1 MPIYAPT
8 LPPAPDLHQGQ
19 PPALVLMRF
28 DLTRLWR
35 QKIGRFFGFA
45 FLLILIWKVA
55 RIYVDHLLQTNQ
67 AFKPMQDFARTILT
81 QGADFQADLLN
92 PASYL
97 LWFLVALVSGG
108 LVARDTLYRVRPLMY
123 AHPVAPKDYLLAKL
137 GFASLLPFI
146 ILLPFALLPWLMSL
160 LLAGLH
166 GPVWA
171 TAPLR
176 LLPAMAV
183 SSVLM
188 GSLAVGA
195 GVALAM
201 LARPEAQI
209 LRYRA
214 RKEMGRLHHHAHT
227 ASQIAWTAFVG
238 ASALVLAA
246 WIAPQLW
253 QKEQGKH
260 PAPAAAQTPSH
271 RDAESIAPSMKTPLA
286 ALFEKTI

>member
-8 LPPAPDLHQGQ
+8 LPPAPDLHQGH

-45 FLLILIWKVA
+45 FLMLLIWKVA

-67 AFKPMQDFARTILT
+67 AFKPMQEFARTILT

-97 LWFLVALVSGG
+97 LWFLVALVGGG

-123 AHPVAPKDYLLAKL
+123 AHPVAPRDYLLAKL
-137 GFASLLPFI
+137 GFASLLPFV

-160 LLAGLH
+160 LLAGFH
-166 GPVWA
+166 GPVWT

-176 LLPAMAV
+176 LLPAMV
-183 SSVLM
+183 ISSVLM

-195 GVALAM
+195 SSMAATPRAGIGWVLGLVLGAGTLASMIHGLTGIKAVDALNPIM
-201 LARPEAQI
+201 LAEAWPQ
-209 LRYRA
+209 LLVGVEHPMVGWLPA
-214 RKEMGRLHHHAHT
+214 LLG
-227 ASQIAWTAFVG
+227 TAFHI
-238 ASALVLAA
+238 ALWTFVAA
-246 WIAPQLW
+246 RR
-253 QKEQGKH
+253 
-260 PAPAAAQTPSH
+260 TRPSE
-271 RDAESIAPSMKTPLA
+271 AVI
-286 ALFEKTI
+286 

>member
-8 LPPAPDLHQGQ
+8 LPPAPDLHLGH

-28 DLTRLWR
+28 DLARLWR

-45 FLLILIWKVA
+45 FLAMLLWKVA

-67 AFKPMQDFARTILT
+67 AFKPMQDFAKTILT

-97 LWFLVALVSGG
+97 LWFLVALVGGG
-108 LVARDTLYRVRPLMY
+108 LVARDTLYRVRPLLY
-123 AHPVAPKDYLLAKL
+123 AHPVAPRDYLLAKL
-137 GFASLLPFI
+137 GFATALPFA

-176 LLPAMAV
+176 LLPAMAL
-183 SSVLM
+183 SSLLM

-195 GVALAM
+195 SSMASTPRAGIGWVLGLVLGTGTLASIIHGLTGVAAIDALNPVM
-201 LARPEAQI
+201 LAEAWPQ
-209 LRYRA
+209 L
-214 RKEMGRLHHHAHT
+214 
-227 ASQIAWTAFVG
+227 FVG
-238 ASALVLAA
+238 VNHPMVGWLPAVLGTALHIGLWSFVAA
-246 WIAPQLW
+246 RR
-253 QKEQGKH
+253 
-260 PAPAAAQTPSH
+260 TRPS
-271 RDAESIAPSMKTPLA
+271 EGVM
-286 ALFEKTI
+286 

>member
-19 PPALVLMRF
+19 APALVLMRF
-28 DLTRLWR
+28 DFARLWR

-45 FLLILIWKVA
+45 FLVMLLWKVA

-97 LWFLVALVSGG
+97 LWFLVALVGGG

-123 AHPVAPKDYLLAKL
+123 AHPVAPRDYLLAKL
-137 GFASLLPFI
+137 GFASALPFV

-160 LLAGLH
+160 VLAGTS
-166 GPVWA
+166 GPIWV

-195 GVALAM
+195 SSMAATPRAGVGWVLGLVLGTGTLASMIHGLSGFTAIDALNPIL
-201 LARPEAQI
+201 LAETWPQLFVGVEHP
-209 LRYRA
+209 
-214 RKEMGRLHHHAHT
+214 MV
-227 ASQIAWTAFVG
+227 AWFPAVLGTAFHIGLWTFV
-238 ASALVLAA
+238 AA
-246 WIAPQLW
+246 RR
-253 QKEQGKH
+253 
-260 PAPAAAQTPSH
+260 TRPS
-271 RDAESIAPSMKTPLA
+271 EVVI
-286 ALFEKTI
+286 

>member
-1 MPIYAPT
+1 
-8 LPPAPDLHQGQ
+8 
-19 PPALVLMRF
+19 
-28 DLTRLWR
+28 
-35 QKIGRFFGFA
+35 
-45 FLLILIWKVA
+45 VA

-67 AFKPMQDFARTILT
+67 AFKPMQEFAKNILT

-97 LWFLVALVSGG
+97 LWFLVALVGGG

-123 AHPVAPKDYLLAKL
+123 AHPVAPRDYLLAKL
-137 GFASLLPFI
+137 GFASLLPFA

-195 GVALAM
+195 SSMASTPRAGIGWVLGLVLGAGTLASMIHGLTGIRAVDALNPIM
-201 LARPEAQI
+201 LAEAWPQ
-209 LRYRA
+209 L
-214 RKEMGRLHHHAHT
+214 
-227 ASQIAWTAFVG
+227 FVG
-238 ASALVLAA
+238 VDHPMVAWLPALLGTAGHISLWTYVAA
-246 WIAPQLW
+246 RR
-253 QKEQGKH
+253 
-260 PAPAAAQTPSH
+260 TRPSE
-271 RDAESIAPSMKTPLA
+271 AVI
-286 ALFEKTI
+286 

>member
-1 MPIYAPT
+1 
-8 LPPAPDLHQGQ
+8 
-19 PPALVLMRF
+19 MRF

-45 FLLILIWKVA
+45 FLVVLIVKVA
-55 RIYVDHLLQTNQ
+55 RIYVEHLLQTNQ
-67 AFKPMQDFARTILT
+67 TFKPMQDFAKTILT

-97 LWFLVALVSGG
+97 LWFLVALVGGG

-137 GFASLLPFI
+137 GFASLLPFV

-160 LLAGLH
+160 LLAGLQ

-176 LLPAMAV
+176 LLPAMAI

-195 GVALAM
+195 SSMASTPRAGIGWVLGLVLGAGTLASMIHGLTGIRAVDALNPIM
-201 LARPEAQI
+201 LAETWPQ
-209 LRYRA
+209 L
-214 RKEMGRLHHHAHT
+214 
-227 ASQIAWTAFVG
+227 FVG
-238 ASALVLAA
+238 VDHPLVAWLPAILGTTFHIALWTFVAA
-246 WIAPQLW
+246 RR
-253 QKEQGKH
+253 
-260 PAPAAAQTPSH
+260 TRPSE
-271 RDAESIAPSMKTPLA
+271 AVI
-286 ALFEKTI
+286 

>member
-8 LPPAPDLHQGQ
+8 LPPAPDLHQGH
-19 PPALVLMRF
+19 PPVLVLMRF
-28 DLTRLWR
+28 DFTRLWR

-45 FLLILIWKVA
+45 FLMLLLWKVA
-55 RIYVDHLLQTNQ
+55 RIYIDHLLQTNQ

-97 LWFLVALVSGG
+97 LWFLVALVGGG

-146 ILLPFALLPWLMSL
+146 ILLPFAILPWLMSL

-188 GSLAVGA
+188 GSLAIGASSMAATPRAGIGWVLGLVLGA
-195 GVALAM
+195 GTLASMIHGLTGIRAVDALNPIM
-201 LARPEAQI
+201 LAEAWPHLFVGVEHPMVAWLPAI
-209 LRYRA
+209 L
-214 RKEMGRLHHHAHT
+214 G
-227 ASQIAWTAFVG
+227 TAFHI
-238 ASALVLAA
+238 ALWTYVAA
-246 WIAPQLW
+246 RR
-253 QKEQGKH
+253 
-260 PAPAAAQTPSH
+260 TRPSE
-271 RDAESIAPSMKTPLA
+271 AVI
-286 ALFEKTI
+286 

>member
-8 LPPAPDLHQGQ
+8 LPPAPDLYQGH

-35 QKIGRFFGFA
+35 QKIGRFFGFT
-45 FLLILIWKVA
+45 FLMLLIWKVA

-67 AFKPMQDFARTILT
+67 AFKPMQDFAKTILT

-92 PASYL
+92 PTSYL
-97 LWFLVALVSGG
+97 LWFLVALVGGG

-137 GFASLLPFI
+137 GFASLLPFV

-160 LLAGLH
+160 LLAGAN
-166 GPVWA
+166 GPVWV

-176 LLPAMAV
+176 LLPAMAI
-183 SSVLM
+183 SSLLM

-195 GVALAM
+195 SSMAATPRAGIGWVLGLVLGTGALASM
-201 LARPEAQI
+201 IHGLTGIMAVQALNPVLLAETWPQLLVGVQKPLLGWLPAI
-209 LRYRA
+209 L
-214 RKEMGRLHHHAHT
+214 GT
-227 ASQIAWTAFVG
+227 ASHIALWIFV
-238 ASALVLAA
+238 AA
-246 WIAPQLW
+246 RR
-253 QKEQGKH
+253 
-260 PAPAAAQTPSH
+260 TRPS
-271 RDAESIAPSMKTPLA
+271 ETVI
-286 ALFEKTI
+286 

>member
-8 LPPAPDLHQGQ
+8 LPPAPDLRQGH
-19 PPALVLMRF
+19 PPVLVLMRF
-28 DLTRLWR
+28 DFTRLWR

-45 FLLILIWKVA
+45 FLMLLLWKVA
-55 RIYVDHLLQTNQ
+55 RIYIDHQLQTNQ

-97 LWFLVALVSGG
+97 LWFLVALVGGG

-137 GFASLLPFI
+137 GFASLLPFV
-146 ILLPFALLPWLMSL
+146 ILLPFAILPWLMSL

-188 GSLAVGA
+188 GSLAIGASSMAATPRAGIGWVLGLVLGA
-195 GVALAM
+195 GTLASMIHGLTGIRAVDALNPIM
-201 LARPEAQI
+201 LAEAWPQLFVGVEHPMVAWLPAI
-209 LRYRA
+209 L
-214 RKEMGRLHHHAHT
+214 G
-227 ASQIAWTAFVG
+227 TAFHI
-238 ASALVLAA
+238 ALWTYVAA
-246 WIAPQLW
+246 RR
-253 QKEQGKH
+253 
-260 PAPAAAQTPSH
+260 TRPSE
-271 RDAESIAPSMKTPLA
+271 AVI
-286 ALFEKTI
+286 

>member
-8 LPPAPDLHQGQ
+8 LPPAPDLHLGQ
-19 PPALVLMRF
+19 PAALVLMRF
-28 DLTRLWR
+28 DLARLWR

-45 FLLILIWKVA
+45 FLMLLLWKVA
-55 RIYVDHLLQTNQ
+55 RIYIDHLLQTNQ
-67 AFKPMQDFARTILT
+67 AFKPMQDFAKTILT

-97 LWFLVALVSGG
+97 LWFLVALVGGG

-123 AHPVAPKDYLLAKL
+123 AHPVAPRDYLLAKL
-137 GFASLLPFI
+137 GFASALPFV

-160 LLAGLH
+160 LLAGLN

-176 LLPAMAV
+176 LLPAMAI

-195 GVALAM
+195 SSMASTPRAGIGWVLGLVLGAGTLASMIHGLTGIRAIDALNPVM
-201 LARPEAQI
+201 LAETWPQ
-209 LRYRA
+209 LFVGVDHP
-214 RKEMGRLHHHAHT
+214 MV
-227 ASQIAWTAFVG
+227 AWLPAVLGTAFHIG
-238 ASALVLAA
+238 
-246 WIAPQLW
+246 LW
-253 QKEQGKH
+253 TFV
-260 PAPAAAQTPSH
+260 AAQRTRPS
-271 RDAESIAPSMKTPLA
+271 EVVI
-286 ALFEKTI
+286 